1 MQRVAERSDR
11 GNVSGGDRG
20 WVGWVIAALMA
31 LAWMACAGP
40 TGQDRAPAAAAAA
53 PGGAAAGVSGAA
65 AGAASLV
72 PVKLVVGTI
81 NISTTPFV
89 LAQEKGFAARHG
101 IELEVIAARGG
112 AEAMAALLSQDAP
125 IGSLSGNAVVNA
137 VAGGADLVVF
147 AVNQP
152 RLTYQIMSAPEV
164 KVPTDLRGRRLGVA
178 DVGGNSDLAAQ
189 IFLDKFGMRR
199 GEDVVVLA
207 LGSQPERLGGLQ
219 AGAVQG
225 AMLNAPFTGAARK
238 IGYNVLFDYGEDD
251 YEIMSSGLVTTRGY
265 LEAQPQTVR
274 GLVAALVDAIHY
286 YKTQPE
292 DTVTIIGRFLQQDD
306 PDVLAELYRE
316 SAGRALPETPYVSPA
331 GLGNAI
337 AQAAL
342 TNEAVGRLR
351 PESLIDDRFV
361 RELDDSGYVRA
372 LYGR

>member
-1 MQRVAERSDR
+1 V
-11 GNVSGGDRG
+11 
-20 WVGWVIAALMA
+20 
-31 LAWMACAGP
+31 
-40 TGQDRAPAAAAAA
+40 
-53 PGGAAAGVSGAA
+53 
-65 AGAASLV
+65 
-72 PVKLVVGTI
+72 
-81 NISTTPFV
+81 TP
-89 LAQEKGFAARHG
+89 
-101 IELEVIAARGG
+101 
-112 AEAMAALLSQDAP
+112 
-125 IGSLSGNAVVNA
+125 
-137 VAGGADLVVF
+137 
-147 AVNQP
+147 P